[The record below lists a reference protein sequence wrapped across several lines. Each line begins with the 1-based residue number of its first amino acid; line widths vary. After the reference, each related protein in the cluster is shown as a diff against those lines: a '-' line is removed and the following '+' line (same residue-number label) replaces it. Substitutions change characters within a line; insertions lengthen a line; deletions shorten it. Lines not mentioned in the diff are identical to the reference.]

1 MKFSITVTLTTCS
14 LLLLTHAHELPSR
27 YALQRRGS
35 QFVTGP
41 CTRDSDCQQGC
52 CAFTTGKCAGPGI
65 AQTRDGGCGFG
76 NAKPNCDVAAALN
89 LGLCASGAVNG
100 DLTDPNVQKAAEF
113 VAKLDGFAFTPAK
126 SETTMTEAHHSPS
139 ASAASPTKTKTSS
152 PAPTSPSSQSSK
164 LFVTA
169 ACTADSQ
176 CQQGCCAFNTGKCA
190 GPGIAQ
196 TRDGGCGFGDAKP
209 NCNVAAA
216 LKLGLCA
223 DGASQDGVEN
233 ADVQSAAE
241 FTAKL
246 DGFEFTPA
254 GRR

>member
-1 MKFSITVTLTTCS
+1 MKFSSTIALTTFS
-14 LLLLTHAHELPSR
+14 LLLLTHAHELPSH

-41 CTRDSDCQQGC
+41 CTTDSD
-52 CAFTTGKCAGPGI
+52 
-65 AQTRDGGCGFG
+65 
-76 NAKPNCDVAAALN
+76 
-89 LGLCASGAVNG
+89 
-100 DLTDPNVQKAAEF
+100 
-113 VAKLDGFAFTPAK
+113 
-126 SETTMTEAHHSPS
+126 
-139 ASAASPTKTKTSS
+139 
-152 PAPTSPSSQSSK
+152 
-164 LFVTA
+164 
-169 ACTADSQ
+169 

-223 DGASQDGVEN
+223 PGATSGDVSDPNVQKAAKFVAKLDGFSFTPSSGKPTMTTEAQRSSSPSAAAPANPKTLSPAPTSTSQSSKLFVTAACNTDSQCQQGCCAFNTGKCTGPGIAQTRDGGCGFGDAKPNCNVAAALKLGLCADGATQDDVDH
-233 ADVQSAAE
+233 ADVQAAAE

-246 DGFEFTPA
+246 DGFEFSPA
-254 GRR
+254 ARR